1 MACGTCPDEVI
12 SVLRTR
18 VRRELD
24 KLVAI
29 IRMTAFFNDA
39 LGAIAGIGV
48 SAVNAAVNAIPL
60 PVSLDFLSLLGYVT
74 CPLTPLA
81 LGLDEIS
88 DLTNGDLNTQLKA
101 VQSLGVGTIDKS
113 RRAYEQTLNDS
124 PSAKLIRQS
133 RKYERSLRQ
142 ISFNA
147 ISFAEAV
154 LITATVQSVCDD
166 DEFDDVFEAFAIA
179 SQDFS
184 FVGGVP
190 ATLDNNL
197 AAMIQQ
203 LGNGEL
209 KFAALRES
217 LHSLS

>member
-1 MACGTCPDEVI
+1 MACQNCPDEVI

-18 VRRELD
+18 VRQELD
-24 KLVAI
+24 KLTAI
-29 IRMTAFFNDA
+29 TRMTSFFNDA
-39 LGAIAGIGV
+39 LGDIAGIGV
-48 SAVNAAVNAIPL
+48 SAVIAAVNAIPS
-60 PVSLDFLSLLGYVT
+60 PLSLNFLNILEYVT

-81 LGLDEIS
+81 LGVDAIA
-88 DLTNGDLNTQLKA
+88 DVIGGDLNTQLKA
-101 VQSLGVGTIDKS
+101 VQSLGIGTIDKS

-142 ISFNA
+142 LSFNA
-147 ISFAEAV
+147 ASFAEAV

-166 DEFDDVFEAFAIA
+166 DEFDDIFGDFAVLSA
-179 SQDFS
+179 DFN

-190 ATLDNNL
+190 GTLDTNL
-197 AAMIQQ
+197 AAMIQR
-203 LGNGEL
+203 LGAGEA

>member
-1 MACGTCPDEVI
+1 VV

-24 KLVAI
+24 KLTAI
-29 IRMTAFFNDA
+29 TRMTSFFNDA
-39 LGAIAGIGV
+39 VGDVAGVGVSDVNSAVGAIP
-48 SAVNAAVNAIPL
+48 S
-60 PVSLDFLSLLGYVT
+60 PVSTNFLDLLGYVT

-81 LGLDEIS
+81 LGLDAIS

-101 VQSLGVGTIDKS
+101 VQSLGTGTIDKS
-113 RRAYEQTLNDS
+113 RRAYESTLNNS
-124 PSAKLIRQS
+124 VNAKLIRQS
-133 RKYERSLRQ
+133 RKYERQLRQ
-142 ISFNA
+142 IGFNQE
-147 ISFAEAV
+147 SFAEAV

-166 DEFDDVFEAFAIA
+166 DEFDDVFEQFAQL
-179 SQDFS
+179 SQGFS

-190 ATLDNNL
+190 GTLDNNL

-203 LGNGEL
+203 LSAGEL
-209 KFAALRES
+209 KFKALRES